1 MDGAQATHEQE
12 HITTMA
18 APQTTTQPNRRET
31 VDFPPNVPVSLS
43 LKYSE
48 PRLIAG
54 RDGERA
60 MFTTTDNRVLFLDP
74 SVAGRITELGI
85 NVRESFTLTR
95 KSTGKRGERDEW
107 VVERTAGEQPNGTF
121 AVPKLPDAAPAPKP
135 PQRAAHAAGGTLV
148 DEANA
153 LVDAYA
159 VVLNRALTTYEGRIK
174 PDEVRSILLS
184 AYIQRRQLSSVA

>member
-1 MDGAQATHEQE
+1 
-12 HITTMA
+12 MA
-18 APQTTTQPNRRET
+18 APQTNTTPRRET
-31 VDFPPNVPVSLS
+31 VEFPPNVPVTLA
-43 LKYSE
+43 LAYSE
-48 PRLIAG
+48 PRMIAG

-60 MFTTTDNRVLFLDP
+60 MFTTTDNRVLFCDP
-74 SVAGRITELGI
+74 AIAGRITELGI
-85 NVRESFTLTR
+85 NVRENFTITR
-95 KSTGKRGERDEW
+95 KSSGKRGTPDEW
-107 VVERTAGEQPNGTF
+107 IVERTAGEQPNGTF
-121 AVPKLPDAAPAPKP
+121 AVPKLPDAPPAPKP